1 VYVILFIKNGGTMIE
16 LILIVLVLVM
26 IRGTILVFSES
37 FWLALVMMFVLMPLL
52 LLWILFRGI
61 VG

>member
-1 VYVILFIKNGGTMIE
+1 MNE
-16 LILIVLVLVM
+16 LILIALVLVM

-37 FWLALVMMFVLMPLL
+37 FWLAVLMMFVLTPLFL
-52 LLWILFRGI
+52 VWILFRGI

>member
-1 VYVILFIKNGGTMIE
+1 MTE
-16 LILIVLVLVM
+16 LILIVLALVM

-37 FWLALVMMFVLMPLL
+37 FWLALLMMFVLMPLL

>member
-1 VYVILFIKNGGTMIE
+1 MYVILFIKNGGTMIE

-26 IRGTILVFSES
+26 IRGAILVFSES
-37 FWLALVMMFVLMPLL
+37 FWLAVLMMFVIAPLL

>member
-1 VYVILFIKNGGTMIE
+1 MYVILFIKNGGTMIE

-26 IRGTILVFSES
+26 IRGAILVFSES
-37 FWLALVMMFVLMPLL
+37 FWLAVLMMFVLLPLL

>member
-1 VYVILFIKNGGTMIE
+1 MYVILFIKNGGTMIE